1 MNRTA
6 HFENTAISYDET
18 GKGKP
23 LVFLHGY
30 LEAKEVWQPLTNI
43 LSGEFRII
51 TIDIPGHG
59 ASGIAGEVHTMELIA
74 EAVSEV
80 MKDAGINRVLMTG
93 HSLGGYAALA
103 FAEKYPEKLSGYVLF
118 HSHPHAD
125 TPEAIEKRRR
135 EISLVR
141 AGKKDLMYPG
151 NVSMM
156 FAEQNLMKMT
166 GAVRR
171 FQDIASKNPG
181 DGIIALLKGMMA
193 RPSRKNV
200 VEGGMVP
207 LLWILGRY
215 DRYFSPQKVLDNIK
229 LPQNS
234 AVEILEDSGHLGF
247 IEETEKSARLIAGFA
262 RRITW

>member
-51 TIDIPGHG
+51 TIDLPGHG

-80 MKDAGINRVLMTG
+80 MKDAGVDRVLMTG

-103 FAEKYPEKLSGYVLF
+103 FTEKYPEKLSGYVLF

-125 TPEAIEKRRR
+125 TPKAIEKRR
-135 EISLVR
+135 
-141 AGKKDLMYPG
+141 K
-151 NVSMM
+151 
-156 FAEQNLMKMT
+156 
-166 GAVRR
+166 
-171 FQDIASKNPG
+171 
-181 DGIIALLKGMMA
+181 
-193 RPSRKNV
+193 
-200 VEGGMVP
+200 
-207 LLWILGRY
+207 
-215 DRYFSPQKVLDNIK
+215 
-229 LPQNS
+229 
-234 AVEILEDSGHLGF
+234 
-247 IEETEKSARLIAGFA
+247 
-262 RRITW
+262 